1 MSTATIYARV
11 PVTLKEAA
19 DDYAGQHG
27 MSLASAVADLLGRG
41 LEAAQNE
48 PSIRALEARAQEA
61 EEARSAARAM
71 AERLQQ
77 VLGKC
82 GCGHELTGSDLLI
95 AGHCPDCKRGV
106 SGLLAGD
113 QPTDMTTTTAAA
125 TVNRS
130 ELAPFMA
137 GVGVALAVILIA
149 YSAGK

>member
-1 MSTATIYARV
+1 VRLLTLGTTATYLER
-11 PVTLKEAA
+11 A
-19 DDYAGQHG
+19 D
-27 MSLASAVADLLGRG
+27 SL
-41 LEAAQNE
+41 
-48 PSIRALEARAQEA
+48 PPA

-71 AERLQQ
+71 TERLQH

-82 GCGHELTGSDLLI
+82 GCGHELTGNDLLVT
-95 AGHCPDCKRGV
+95 GHCPNCKRGV
-106 SGLLAGD
+106 SGLLAGNA
-113 QPTDMTTTTAAA
+113 PTDATTAAA

>member
-19 DDYAGQHG
+19 DDYADQRG

-71 AERLQQ
+71 TERLEQ
-77 VLGKC
+77 VHGKC
-82 GCGHELTGSDLLI
+82 GCGHELTGNDLLVT
-95 AGHCPDCKRGV
+95 GHCPDCKRGL
-106 SGLLAGD
+106 SGLFAGD
-113 QPTDMTTTTAAA
+113 TPTDTTTASA

>member
-11 PVTLKEAA
+11 PVALKEAA
-19 DDYAGQHG
+19 DDYAEEHG
-27 MSLASAVADLLGRG
+27 LSLASAVTDLLGRG

-48 PSIRALEARAQEA
+48 PSLRALEARAQEA

-71 AERLQQ
+71 ADRLEQ

-82 GCGHELTGSDLLI
+82 GCGHDLSGNDLLVT
-95 AGHCPDCKRGV
+95 GHCPGCKRGV
-106 SGLLAGD
+106 AGLLAAD
-113 QPTDMTTTTAAA
+113 EKASATAAVA

-149 YSAGK
+149 YSSGK

>member
-48 PSIRALEARAQEA
+48 SSIRALEARAQEA

-71 AERLQQ
+71 TERLQQ

-82 GCGHELTGSDLLI
+82 GCGHELTGNDLLVT
-95 AGHCPDCKRGV
+95 GHCPNCKRGV

-113 QPTDMTTTTAAA
+113 TPTDATTAAA
-125 TVNRS
+125 TVNRG